1 MASTSATRSELEREE
16 LHDDIQRIKLAL
28 AVAGQSPGDDE
39 LSSGSSSGSDNED
52 VLYMETGDANAP
64 NSGYGCEHALMS
76 ESELSK
82 RVLPIIGSSI
92 QNQ

>member
-39 LSSGSSSGSDNED
+39 LSSGSSSDNED
-52 VLYMETGDANAP
+52 VLYMETGDAIAS

-82 RVLPIIGSSI
+82 RVLPIIGSS
-92 QNQ
+92 N